1 MGTAQAIFVVV
12 ELPEVI
18 AYACAAG
25 SNLTERGPDVRAGS
39 MFCAC
44 PPTHTKTNKQTNE
57 TKQKHFVYVMN
68 T

>member
-25 SNLTERGPDVRAGS
+25 SDLTERGPDVRAGS

-44 PPTHTKTNKQTNE
+44 PEVHSRA
-57 TKQKHFVYVMN
+57 FF
-68 T
+68 

>member
-25 SNLTERGPDVRAGS
+25 SDLTERGPDVRAGS
-39 MFCAC
+39 MCCAC
-44 PPTHTKTNKQTNE
+44 PEVHSRA
-57 TKQKHFVYVMN
+57 FF
-68 T
+68 